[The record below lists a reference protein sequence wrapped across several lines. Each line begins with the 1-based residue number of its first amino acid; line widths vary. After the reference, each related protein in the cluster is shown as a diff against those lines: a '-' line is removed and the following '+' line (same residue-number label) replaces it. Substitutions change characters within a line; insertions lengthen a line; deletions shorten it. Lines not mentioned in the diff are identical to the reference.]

1 VTEGFE
7 PALLGR
13 YHLLPRGLRVCLRL
27 ARPRDAE
34 GIADLF
40 WTQGREP
47 DELELAR
54 LVRFDPR
61 RRLVICATAL
71 IDSLETIVGVGE
83 IDLRAGPEAGPDLV
97 LVDELRTAGLQE
109 LLSQALTGRARL
121 LRGDHAA

>member
-1 VTEGFE
+1 LD

-13 YHLLPRGLRVCLRL
+13 YHLLSQGLRVCLRL
-27 ARPRDAE
+27 ARPRDRE

-40 WTQGREP
+40 WAQGREP
-47 DELELAR
+47 DELQLAR

-83 IDLRAGPEAGPDLV
+83 IDLQAGPGAGPDLV
-97 LVDELRTAGLQE
+97 LVDELRTTGLE
-109 LLSQALTGRARL
+109 KLLSDALTGRARL
-121 LRGDHAA
+121 LRRDHAA